1 MILIKVTCLK
11 QAKLAGWAYFYL
23 MKMLFAALL
32 ACCATGAFAQS
43 AFTLYNTDNSDLP
56 DNKVNCLYTDAAEN
70 IWIGTDGGL
79 VQVTPGGVWTVYT
92 TADGLPD
99 NSIRSI
105 FVDEDGIIWAGTYLS
120 GLVSYNGTEWT
131 VYDPTN
137 SGLPDYHVKAIAK
150 DQNDTMWIGTSW
162 GLAKWDGDEAW
173 TSYTDENSDILV
185 PHVNSLYIDSNNI
198 VYAGTLNGGL
208 AVYQEGVFS
217 IYWTGNANIGDN
229 TVLSIDEDAYNNKWL
244 ATSFGGLTVMTEDY
258 EFLRFTPLTSD
269 IVDWSVDAV
278 RIDHTQEGIIGM
290 STFGLHIF
298 DNTNWEHYTTLNSDL
313 PDDFINA
320 ITIDASNHIWIGTE
334 SAGVAVFDKDFVSV
348 QNLTSEG
355 IAVFPNPTSERVLI
369 NGVHAGSVLSVY
381 SITGTMLESQIVPEG
396 FIWLSV
402 SDWPQGT
409 YYLSVEENG
418 FTRTGLLQVVH

>member
-1 MILIKVTCLK
+1 MKSYLTAILTISV
-11 QAKLAGWAYFYL
+11 
-23 MKMLFAALL
+23 
-32 ACCATGAFAQS
+32 AFASGQS
-43 AFTLYNTDNSDLP
+43 AFTIYNAENSDLP
-56 DNKVNCLYTDAAEN
+56 DNKVNCLYTDADEN

-79 VQVTPGGVWTVYT
+79 AQVTPGGVWTVYT

-120 GLVSYNGTEWT
+120 GLVSFNGTEWT

-173 TSYTDENSDILV
+173 TAYTDENSDILV
-185 PHVNSLYIDSNNI
+185 PHINSLYIDSNNM

-208 AVYQEGVFS
+208 AIYEDGGFTV
-217 IYWTGNANIGDN
+217 YWTGNADLGDN
-229 TVLSIDEDAYNNKWL
+229 TVLSIAEDAYNNKWL
-244 ATSFGGLTVMTEDY
+244 ATSFGGLTVLTEDY
-258 EFLRFTPLTSD
+258 TFLRFTPLTSD

-278 RIDHTQEGIIGM
+278 RIDHEQKGIIGM
-290 STFGLHIF
+290 STFGLHTF
-298 DNTNWEHYTTLNSDL
+298 DNTNWAHYTTGNSDL

-320 ITIDASNHIWIGTE
+320 LTIDANNQVWVGTE
-334 SAGVAVFDKDFVSV
+334 AGGIAVFDQDYVSV
-348 QNLTSEG
+348 QNPTQLHIS
-355 IAVFPNPTSERVLI
+355 IFPNPASANILL
-369 NGVHAGSVLSVY
+369 NGIEPGAHISISNITGSVTENLVASDAFVW
-381 SITGTMLESQIVPEG
+381 I
-396 FIWLSV
+396 SV

-409 YYLSVEENG
+409 YLITVEENG